1 MRKGMTQK
9 KTKKWNITR
18 LLGIMLCMAVIIC
31 CMEPVIVNAAENTVT
46 VGWFD
51 KKLKKYAVSS
61 NSFIKEDDTFSATD
75 TLTNE
80 VAAVLLNRAD
90 EYVNGDQYNT
100 VMLEKIQDKQR
111 ISDISKAKKAYRL
124 DIYKTFM
131 KGMMVGYSNGTY
143 SQDRAFRPKNK
154 MTKSEATTA
163 INRFRS
169 KGKRISLS
177 PDGQV
182 IRTTNLPKNYKKFP
196 YILAS
201 FPNSFYEKKLD
212 YQYITSHNGKP
223 VSENPLVS
231 RVDYIDPVDMDEYC
245 ILGYDK
251 YTYPFK
257 TSRYLYEDQWVD
269 CVTKNL
275 EYRFN
280 YSYKNTDYKK
290 WCKGLMDTCYT
301 SNGDSYYTKD
311 LQKWMDA
318 YRKWTAEDRVTV
330 QSSKIVVEP
339 STLYYDTGVYI
350 RAYVR
355 FKVTTDKMY
364 TAESW
369 DQNGL
374 IWGPGTHSVYFPG
387 LKNNKWYT
395 AVIDIPLHGDARSGS
410 DKKVG
415 VQGQTLS
422 PEENI

>member
-1 MRKGMTQK
+1 MGKDITQK
-9 KTKKWNITR
+9 KEKKWSMAGLI
-18 LLGIMLCMAVIIC
+18 GIILSMAVIIC
-31 CMEPVIVNAAENTVT
+31 CMEPVMVSAADDTVK
-46 VGWFD
+46 VSWFD
-51 KKLKKYAVSS
+51 KKLKKYAVSTE
-61 NSFIKEDDTFSATD
+61 SFIKEDDAFAASD
-75 TLTNE
+75 VLTNE

-90 EYVNGDQYNT
+90 EYVNGDKYNT
-100 VMLEKIQDKQR
+100 TMLERIQDKQR
-111 ISDISKAKKAYRL
+111 ISDISKAKKEYRL

-131 KGMMVGYSNGTY
+131 KGLMVGYSNGTY
-143 SQDRAFRPKNK
+143 SQDRSFRPKNK
-154 MTKSEATTA
+154 MTKSEATAA
-163 INRFRS
+163 IKRFQS

-201 FPNSFYEKKLD
+201 FPNSFYEKKLN
-212 YQYITSHNGKP
+212 YQYTISKGGIPTSEK
-223 VSENPLVS
+223 PLVS

-251 YTYPFK
+251 YTYSFE
-257 TSRYLYEDQWVD
+257 TSRMLYEDQWVD
-269 CVTKNL
+269 CVKKNL
-275 EYRFN
+275 QYRFN

-301 SNGDSYYTKD
+301 SNGKSYWTDD

-318 YRKWTAEDRVTV
+318 YRKWTAEDHVTV

-339 STLYYDTGVYI
+339 STIYDDRGIYI
-350 RAYVR
+350 RAYIR

-374 IWGPGTHSVYFPG
+374 IWGPGTQSVYFPG

-395 AVIDIPLHGDARSGS
+395 AVIDVPLHGDARSGS
-410 DKKVG
+410 DMKVN
-415 VQGQTLS
+415 VQWQTLGMW
-422 PEENI
+422 